1 MSASFKAFLF
11 ILRYCFLVCLLSEV
25 ANPVSLAQAF
35 LGSSGSGYNGPQ
47 PLQPGAP
54 VPITQP
60 THTFYG
66 VDSKR
71 TSQWEESWNY
81 VVPNHIPVLG
91 SDVQYRKTSVKNPT
105 FGIFGETSVETIWKS
120 WRKGIVV
127 GGGHHEWFLN
137 GKVTVISAVPPAF
150 PAVPKTHA
158 KKVGQKL
165 DKYGYGPSHSTTV
178 HLQSA
183 NRGYG
188 SETWEFVV
196 NFASGKTSVLT
207 ATLKKGEFTTVNIPC
222 PLPNGQI
229 DTVLSVTGFREIR

>member
-1 MSASFKAFLF
+1 M
-11 ILRYCFLVCLLSEV
+11 

-35 LGSSGSGYNGPQ
+35 LGSSGPGLNAPQ

-60 THTFYG
+60 TVTFHG
-66 VDSKR
+66 FDSER

-81 VVPNHIPVLG
+81 VAPNHIPVLG
-91 SDVQYRKTSVKNPT
+91 SDVQYRKTSFKKPDEV
-105 FGIFGETSVETIWKS
+105 IWKH
-120 WRKGIVV
+120 WLIKKVV
-127 GGGHHEWFLN
+127 GGRKYTFSPKGA
-137 GKVTVISAVPPAF
+137 VIVISATPPAS
-150 PAVPKTHA
+150 PAVPKKHA

-165 DKYGYGPSHSTTV
+165 DKYGYGSSHSTFV

-183 NRGYG
+183 NRWIG

-229 DTVLSVTGFREIR
+229 DTVLSETRFREIR